1 MWKMS
6 FLTIILATVF
16 LGGCNW
22 GNNAANDETP
32 MEGVKNDVRRG
43 VNDVEDVVDPDTN
56 NHGVYDRNVNNNN
69 GTMNDGT
76 VNDGTTNN
84 GTVRENTVMPE
95 ATTPGS
101 NADVNGSNGYDNV
114 PNANGVNGVERNNNT
129 MNNDRNTMTT
139 P

>member
-1 MWKMS
+1 MS
-6 FLTIILATVF
+6 FFTIILATVF

-22 GNNAANDETP
+22 GNNAANDTP
-32 MEGVKNDVRRG
+32 MNDVKNGVREG

-56 NHGVYDRNVNNNN
+56 HDAYDRNVNNNN
-69 GTMNDGT
+69 RGTVNDGT
-76 VNDGTTNN
+76 VNDGTVN
-84 GTVRENTVMPE
+84 ENTVMPE

-114 PNANGVNGVERNNNT
+114 PNANGVNGVERNNNAV
-129 MNNDRNTMTT
+129 NERNTMTT

>member
-6 FLTIILATVF
+6 FFTIILATIF

-22 GNNAANDETP
+22 GNNAANETP
-32 MEGVKNDVRRG
+32 MENAKNDVRKG
-43 VNDVEDVVDPDTN
+43 VNDVEDVVDPN
-56 NHGVYDRNVNNNN
+56 RNHDVYDRNVNNN
-69 GTMNDGT
+69 TRGT
-76 VNDGTTNN
+76 VNE
-84 GTVRENTVMPE
+84 GTVNENTVMPE

-114 PNANGVNGVERNNNT
+114 PNANGVNGVERNNNAV
-129 MNNDRNTMTT
+129 NERNTMTT

>member
-32 MEGVKNDVRRG
+32 MTDLNRDVREG
-43 VNDVEDVVDPDTN
+43 VNDVEDVIDPD
-56 NHGVYDRNVNNNN
+56 NHDVYDRNVNNNN
-69 GTMNDGT
+69 GTVNDGT
-76 VNDGTTNN
+76 VNDGTVND
-84 GTVRENTVMPE
+84 GTVNENTVMPE

-114 PNANGVNGVERNNNT
+114 PNANGVNGVERNNNNT
-129 MNNDRNTMTT
+129 MNNDRNKMTT

>member
-22 GNNAANDETP
+22 GNNAANETP
-32 MEGVKNDVRRG
+32 MEDVKNDVREG
-43 VNDVEDVVDPDTN
+43 VNDVEDVVDPN
-56 NHGVYDRNVNNNN
+56 RNHGVYDRDVNNNTR
-69 GTMNDGT
+69 GTVNDGT
-76 VNDGTTNN
+76 VNDGTVN
-84 GTVRENTVMPE
+84 ESTVMPE

-114 PNANGVNGVERNNNT
+114 PNANGVDRNNNT
-129 MNNDRNTMTT
+129 VNERNTMTT

>member
-6 FLTIILATVF
+6 FFTIILATVF

-22 GNNAANDETP
+22 GNNAANDTP
-32 MEGVKNDVRRG
+32 MNDVKNGVREG

-56 NHGVYDRNVNNNN
+56 HDAYDRNVNNNN
-69 GTMNDGT
+69 RGTVNDGT
-76 VNDGTTNN
+76 VNDGTVN
-84 GTVRENTVMPE
+84 ENTVMPE

-114 PNANGVNGVERNNNT
+114 PNANGVNGVERNNNAV
-129 MNNDRNTMTT
+129 NERNTMTT

>member
-22 GNNAANDETP
+22 GNNAANETP
-32 MEGVKNDVRRG
+32 MENVKNDVRKG
-43 VNDVEDVVDPDTN
+43 VNDVEDVVDPN
-56 NHGVYDRNVNNNN
+56 KNHDVYDRNVNNN
-69 GTMNDGT
+69 TRGT
-76 VNDGTTNN
+76 VNDGTVNE
-84 GTVRENTVMPE
+84 GTVNENTVMPE

-114 PNANGVNGVERNNNT
+114 PNANGVNGVERNNNAV
-129 MNNDRNTMTT
+129 NERNTMTT

>member
-22 GNNAANDETP
+22 GNNAANETP
-32 MEGVKNDVRRG
+32 MTDLNRDVREG
-43 VNDVEDVVDPDTN
+43 VNDVEDVVDPDR
-56 NHGVYDRNVNNNN
+56 NHDVYDRNVNN
-69 GTMNDGT
+69 GT
-76 VNDGTTNN
+76 VNDGTTNH

-114 PNANGVNGVERNNNT
+114 PNANGVNGVERNNNNT
-129 MNNDRNTMTT
+129 MNNDRNKMTT

>member
-6 FLTIILATVF
+6 FFTIILATVF

-22 GNNAANDETP
+22 GNNAANETP
-32 MEGVKNDVRRG
+32 MNDVKNGVREG
-43 VNDVEDVVDPDTN
+43 VNDVEDVLDPDTN
-56 NHGVYDRNVNNNN
+56 HDAYDRNVNNNN
-69 GTMNDGT
+69 RGTVNDGT
-76 VNDGTTNN
+76 VNDGTVN
-84 GTVRENTVMPE
+84 ENTVMPE

-114 PNANGVNGVERNNNT
+114 PNANGVNGVERNNNAV
-129 MNNDRNTMTT
+129 NERNTMTT

>member
-22 GNNAANDETP
+22 GNNAANETP
-32 MEGVKNDVRRG
+32 MEDVKNDVREG
-43 VNDVEDVVDPDTN
+43 VNDVEDVVDPN
-56 NHGVYDRNVNNNN
+56 RNHDVYDRDVNNNTR
-69 GTMNDGT
+69 GTVNDGT
-76 VNDGTTNN
+76 VNDGTVN
-84 GTVRENTVMPE
+84 ESTVMPE

-114 PNANGVNGVERNNNT
+114 PNANGVDRNNNT
-129 MNNDRNTMTT
+129 VNERNTMTT

>member
-6 FLTIILATVF
+6 FFTIILATVF

-22 GNNAANDETP
+22 GNNAANDTP
-32 MEGVKNDVRRG
+32 MNDVKNGVREG
-43 VNDVEDVVDPDTN
+43 VNDVEDVVDPN
-56 NHGVYDRNVNNNN
+56 RNHDVYDRDVNNN
-69 GTMNDGT
+69 TRGT
-76 VNDGTTNN
+76 VNDGTVNE
-84 GTVRENTVMPE
+84 GTVNENTVMPE

-114 PNANGVNGVERNNNT
+114 PNANGVNGVERNNNAV
-129 MNNDRNTMTT
+129 NERNTMTT

>member
-22 GNNAANDETP
+22 GNNAANETP
-32 MEGVKNDVRRG
+32 MENVKNDVRRG
-43 VNDVEDVVDPDTN
+43 VNDVEDVVDPN
-56 NHGVYDRNVNNNN
+56 RNVYDRNVH
-69 GTMNDGT
+69 
-76 VNDGTTNN
+76 NN
-84 GTVRENTVMPE
+84 GTVNESTVMPE

-101 NADVNGSNGYDNV
+101 NADLNGTNGYDNV
-114 PNANGVNGVERNNNT
+114 PNANGVNGVERNDNT
-129 MNNDRNTMTT
+129 VNEKVNDRTMTT

>member
-1 MWKMS
+1 MS

-32 MEGVKNDVRRG
+32 MTDLNRDVREG
-43 VNDVEDVVDPDTN
+43 VNDVEDVVDPDR
-56 NHGVYDRNVNNNN
+56 NHDVYDRNVNN
-69 GTMNDGT
+69 GTVNDGT
-76 VNDGTTNN
+76 VNDGT
-84 GTVRENTVMPE
+84 VRENTGVPE

-114 PNANGVNGVERNNNT
+114 PNANGVNGVERNNDNT

>member
-22 GNNAANDETP
+22 GNNAANDTP
-32 MEGVKNDVRRG
+32 MTDLNRDVREG
-43 VNDVEDVVDPDTN
+43 VNDVKDVVDPD
-56 NHGVYDRNVNNNN
+56 NHDVYDRNVNNN
-69 GTMNDGT
+69 GTMNNGT
-76 VNDGTTNN
+76 VNDGTVHES
-84 GTVRENTVMPE
+84 TVIPE

-114 PNANGVNGVERNNNT
+114 PNANGVNGVERNDNNT
-129 MNNDRNTMTT
+129 MNKDRNTMTT

>member
-22 GNNAANDETP
+22 GNNAANETP
-32 MEGVKNDVRRG
+32 MENVKNDVRKG
-43 VNDVEDVVDPDTN
+43 VNDVEDVVDPN
-56 NHGVYDRNVNNNN
+56 KNHDVYDRNVNNN
-69 GTMNDGT
+69 TRGT
-76 VNDGTTNN
+76 VNEGRVNE
-84 GTVRENTVMPE
+84 GTVNENTVMPE

-114 PNANGVNGVERNNNT
+114 PNANGVNGVERNNNAV
-129 MNNDRNTMTT
+129 NERNTMTT

>member
-22 GNNAANDETP
+22 GNNAANETP
-32 MEGVKNDVRRG
+32 MENVKNDVREG
-43 VNDVEDVVDPDTN
+43 VNDVEDVVDPN
-56 NHGVYDRNVNNNN
+56 KNHDVYDRNVNNN
-69 GTMNDGT
+69 TRGT
-76 VNDGTTNN
+76 VNDGTVNE
-84 GTVRENTVMPE
+84 GTVNENTVMPE

-114 PNANGVNGVERNNNT
+114 PNANGVNGVERNNNAV
-129 MNNDRNTMTT
+129 NERNTMTT